1 MLNAI
6 FAAALAVLSVG
17 ESHSVKIDDRTEA
30 EVTLRKDA
38 LQINWNCAENNME
51 YVNNFYR
58 KSRWDVFSGESVDCT
73 FSPFARTNRPSM
85 GFPDY
90 RLLTNPSN
98 TFFAGFYG
106 KPRPSAAFTSKTVRG
121 DKGWT
126 VEWVIPFAALETSKY
141 PDAASE
147 KTFMPGNVWSFKFSR
162 RSESGG
168 KKSVASSPVA
178 VFQFPPEVLAPYRQ
192 IMLICYRSVKS
203 KKAGDSVISCAL
215 RNTAAGE
222 FIGKAKLYL
231 HAGKEISLLKEI
243 ALKIPAKGA
252 MRIDQPVT
260 LPEKAAKFKI
270 RTVIEDQNGLPVRI
284 SYDLPI
290 ENPWVEF

>member
-6 FAAALAVLSVG
+6 FAAALVALSVG
-17 ESHSVKIDDRTEA
+17 ESHNVKIDDRTEA
-30 EVTLRKDA
+30 KVTLRKDA

-51 YVNNFYR
+51 YVNNFYK
-58 KSRWDVFSGESVDCT
+58 KSRWDVFSGEAVDCT
-73 FSPFARTNRPSM
+73 FSPFAGAKSTTM
-85 GFPDY
+85 AFPDY
-90 RLLTNPSN
+90 RLRSNPSN

-168 KKSVASSPVA
+168 KKSVATSPIA
-178 VFQFPPEVLAPYRQ
+178 MFQFPPEIIAPYRQ

-215 RNTAAGE
+215 RNTAGE
-222 FIGKAKLYL
+222 FVGKARFYL
-231 HAGKEISLLKEI
+231 HAGKEVTLLKETDI
-243 ALKIPAKGA
+243 KIPAKGA
-252 MRIDQPVT
+252 MRIDQPIT